1 MISDTP
7 KTGQTV
13 GGAAMLS
20 ARGVSKTYGVR
31 EDVPAIGSVDLEVRR
46 GEFLSIVGPSGC
58 GKSTLLK
65 ILAGLLPASAGEV
78 TLNGHAVDGPPDELV
93 YLFQQYSK
101 SLLPWL
107 TVGEN
112 VAFGFEHR
120 IKMSAADKRAL
131 CIDYLAKVGLENVA
145 DKHPAELSGGMQQRV
160 AIARALAAQP
170 EILLLDEPFS
180 SVDALTRLELHD
192 LILDLWAESELTIV
206 LVTHDVEEAVYL
218 SDRIAVLSKRP
229 STVADLIET
238 ELPRPRDPVKTQAS
252 ERFQD
257 LRAQLLGQL
266 LDGRE
271 FHR

>member
-1 MISDTP
+1 MMQKAVAPGEKVTAQPLLQATAISKSYSEAD
-7 KTGQTV
+7 
-13 GGAAMLS
+13 
-20 ARGVSKTYGVR
+20 
-31 EDVPAIGSVDLEVRR
+31 EVPAIGSVDLGVRR

-78 TLNGHAVDGPPDELV
+78 TLHEKPVTAPPDELV
-93 YLFQQYSK
+93 YLFQQYGK

-107 TVGEN
+107 TVIEN

-120 IKMSAADKRAL
+120 QRMGKAEKRAL
-131 CIDYLAKVGLENVA
+131 CLDYLAKVGLKDAAE
-145 DKHPAELSGGMQQRV
+145 KYPSELSGGMQQRV
-160 AIARALAAQP
+160 AIARALAAKP

-180 SVDALTRLELHD
+180 SVDALTRLELHE
-192 LILDLWAESELTIV
+192 LILDLWADSDLTIV

-229 STVADLIET
+229 STVAEMIET
-238 ELPRPRDPVKTQAS
+238 ELPRPRHPVRTQAS

-257 LRAQLLGQL
+257 LRAQLLSRL
-266 LDGRE
+266 LGGRE